1 MDPIGPISPKI
12 PRCDQPGQF
21 LSQGLNSPPSSTNRP
36 FYPVFTGHSPVHSG
50 NIHTGGSTGTQ
61 SQESDSN
68 STEGNDRVSPI
79 MGESRQPIKSFTP
92 TFSSNSNLG
101 AHSRMNYPIPLP
113 GSQSGLASIYTH
125 KNHLLIYR
133 NHIFLYMRDNFRSFV
148 TIHEFSSFFFLSWI
162 FSDFSSWFIIW
173 LILGNF

>member
-125 KNHLLIYR
+125 KNHLLIYW
-133 NHIFLYMRDNFRSFV
+133 NHTWEILFD
-148 TIHEFSSFFFLSWI
+148 LSWQFTNVRVFFNLEFFRI
-162 FSDFSSWFIIW
+162 FSSWFMI
-173 LILGNF
+173 LFLLGNF